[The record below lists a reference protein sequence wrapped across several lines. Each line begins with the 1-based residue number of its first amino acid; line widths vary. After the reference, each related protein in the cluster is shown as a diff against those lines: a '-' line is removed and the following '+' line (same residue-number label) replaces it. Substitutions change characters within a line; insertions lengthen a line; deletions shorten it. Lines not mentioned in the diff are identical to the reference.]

1 MLRALV
7 AALQL
12 VQDVRMM
19 IFLLQIYDFDFLVF
33 VALPFLVYEKLFL
46 INLTLQFLGV
56 CGGHISSL
64 SHWLSGLPHPTE
76 VDITSIIMT
85 KNNLRT
91 SVIKQSCFLI
101 TYALQH
107 CTLGRILGDLIAII
121 SS

>member
-1 MLRALV
+1 MMRALV

-33 VALPFLVYEKLFL
+33 VALAFLVYEKLFL

-56 CGGHISSL
+56 CGGDISSL

-85 KNNLRT
+85 KNYLRT
-91 SVIKQSCFLI
+91 SVIKQTCFLI
-101 TYALQH
+101 TYAL
-107 CTLGRILGDLIAII
+107 
-121 SS
+121 